1 MKPTHRKSWAGNLSM
16 WSDLTLDPSFKV
28 KRGHPNLKV
37 LIMSTPLGGGYI
49 IFAFFA
55 VRCPASDVRRPMSG
69 VTHGFR
75 SFKGKVLELLS
86 PNLVCRLIG
95 SVACLGLLLA
105 VVPLLLTE

>member
-1 MKPTHRKSWAGNLSM
+1 MIAWGPFGHYQIRPVMSPSRLVTSAYQ
-16 WSDLTLDPSFKV
+16 DPLCLNCV
-28 KRGHPNLKV
+28 
-37 LIMSTPLGGGYI
+37 IMSTPLGGGYI
-49 IFAFFA
+49 IFGFFA